1 MNQPTVSI
9 IATFYNQSKYAP
21 RLIKSVIN
29 QTFTDWELICI
40 NDCSKDNTN
49 NVLSKFGEK
58 CKKISIISNETNLGP
73 SKSRHIGIEKAIGE
87 YLAFIDG
94 DDWIDQ
100 DYLETLVTTAIK
112 DNLDM
117 VICNAKRA
125 IPLLNIRKKVVYLP
139 RLNKVFEKPQIMDTY
154 FLNFFGIHFFMPGYW
169 SKLIRKSVIEK
180 CGFEPIGRNYCEDE
194 QFLMTLWPHL
204 NRIEFIGYNGYC
216 WRWGTGV
223 TSYQSGK
230 KRKHYVLDNYFDYYN
245 FKKDQFEKY
254 NYEKARY
261 HLLNEFKCVIRDC
274 IDVKYPLGHPIAE
287 EEIVY
292 LKSVLSHQ
300 EIDDLKLLLQ
310 NKKSPLTE
318 VILSKDPLKI
328 YEYIRSV
335 SKRGG
340 SLARLK
346 NISMS
351 LLSMISSKIP

>member
-1 MNQPTVSI
+1 MNRPTVSI
-9 IATFYNQSKYAP
+9 IATFYNQAKYAP

-29 QTFTDWELICI
+29 QSYTDWELICV

-49 NVLSKFGEK
+49 NVLSKFGKK

-117 VICNAKRA
+117 VICNAKRT
-125 IPLLNIRKKVVYLP
+125 IPLFKIQKKVFYLP
-139 RLNKVFEKPQIMDTY
+139 RQNEVFTKPNIMDIY
-154 FLNFFGIHFFMPGYW
+154 YLNFFGVQFFIPSY
-169 SKLIRKSVIEK
+169 SAKLISKIIVDKCRFKAIERH
-180 CGFEPIGRNYCEDE
+180 FCEDE
-194 QFLMTLWPHL
+194 QFLITLWPHL
-204 NRIEFIGYNGYC
+204 NRIKFIGYNGYC

-223 TSYQSGK
+223 TSNQSGK

-245 FKKDQFEKY
+245 FKKDQIEKY
-254 NYEKARY
+254 NYEKARH

-274 IDVKYPLGHPIAE
+274 IDVKYPLGHPMADD
-287 EEIVY
+287 EIVY

-310 NKKSPLTE
+310 NSKSPLTE

-340 SLARLK
+340 LLVRLK